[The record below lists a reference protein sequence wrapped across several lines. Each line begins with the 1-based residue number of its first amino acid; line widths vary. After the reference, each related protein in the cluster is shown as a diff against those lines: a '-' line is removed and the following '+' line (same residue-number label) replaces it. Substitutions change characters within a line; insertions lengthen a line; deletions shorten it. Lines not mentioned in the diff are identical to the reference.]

1 MLYFKKSSSKNSTNM
16 PKLSKERTAGKKP
29 NAKDAE
35 TMKVIDLTHTI
46 TEKMPVFPGTEQPQL
61 ITVNNYD
68 ESGFRET
75 LLKITTHTGT
85 HIDPPAH
92 VYSGKATLDALTPQ
106 QFIGKALVID
116 CRSIKPGGHITLQ
129 HIAAYGAKANAAD
142 FLLFNLGWDKY
153 WGTET
158 YLGQYPCLNDEAINF
173 ILQDN
178 YKGIGF
184 DVMGIDPIDDE
195 NLTLHKKLFKNKQIV
210 NIENLKNLDLCG
222 SDLFWF
228 SCFPLKIANS
238 DGSPVRAV
246 AWFEE

>member
-1 MLYFKKSSSKNSTNM
+1 
-16 PKLSKERTAGKKP
+16 
-29 NAKDAE
+29 
-35 TMKVIDLTHTI
+35 MKVIDLTHTI

-61 ITVNNYD
+61 ITVNNYG
-68 ESGFRET
+68 ENGFRET

-92 VYSGKATLDALTPQ
+92 IYNGKATLDSLPPE

-129 HIAAYGAKANAAD
+129 HITAYGAKAKAAD

-173 ILQDN
+173 ILEGN

-195 NLTLHKKLFKNKQIV
+195 NLTLHKKLF
-210 NIENLKNLDLCG
+210 
-222 SDLFWF
+222 
-228 SCFPLKIANS
+228 
-238 DGSPVRAV
+238 
-246 AWFEE
+246 

>member
-1 MLYFKKSSSKNSTNM
+1 
-16 PKLSKERTAGKKP
+16 
-29 NAKDAE
+29 
-35 TMKVIDLTHTI
+35 MKVIDLTHTI

-68 ESGFRET
+68 ENGFRET

-92 VYSGKATLDALTPQ
+92 IYSEKATLDTLPPE

-116 CRSIKPGGHITLQ
+116 CRSIKPGGYITLQ
-129 HIAAYGAKANAAD
+129 HITAYSTKAKAAD

-173 ILQDN
+173 ILEGN

-184 DVMGIDPIDDE
+184 DVMGIDPINDE
-195 NLTLHKKLFKNKQIV
+195 NLTLHKKLFKKQTDC
-210 NIENLKNLDLCG
+210 KY
-222 SDLFWF
+222 
-228 SCFPLKIANS
+228 
-238 DGSPVRAV
+238 
-246 AWFEE
+246 